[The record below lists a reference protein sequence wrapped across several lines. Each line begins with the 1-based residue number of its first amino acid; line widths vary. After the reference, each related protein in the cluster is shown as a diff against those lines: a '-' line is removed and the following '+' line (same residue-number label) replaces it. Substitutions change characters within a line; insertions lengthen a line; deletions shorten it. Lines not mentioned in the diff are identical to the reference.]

1 MLFNCL
7 QTGWAQLAHSP
18 AMAGFSQ
25 QSFQGGFFHNPDEAV
40 PLKRQKKE
48 PGAPTQKNVVV
59 LKSSDVTTKDDDVF
73 MPNTIEMAQLK
84 KATNGQFKNMQ
95 FSSKMSETE
104 IEDSL
109 KGLFPC
115 LKDKR

>member
-1 MLFNCL
+1 MFFNCL
-7 QTGWAQLAHSP
+7 QTGCAQLAHSP

-48 PGAPTQKNVVV
+48 PGALTQKNVVV

-73 MPNTIEMAQLK
+73 MPNQSKWHSLK
-84 KATNGQFKNMQ
+84 KQQTGN
-95 FSSKMSETE
+95 
-104 IEDSL
+104 L
-109 KGLFPC
+109 KICNFPQIC
-115 LKDKR
+115 QKLR